1 MDPGDGLM
9 DTEIRFFTAKQCG
22 FCRAAKTI
30 LDGIKQQFADTVKIR
45 EIDIDEN
52 PRAAIDEG
60 ILALPVI
67 MIGTWKF
74 VGVPDKDDILT
85 AVLNSFGNQ
94 SAGSSESFK
103 EICQEGRE

>member
-1 MDPGDGLM
+1 VDSEDEFM

-22 FCRAAKTI
+22 FCRAAKAV
-30 LDGIKQQFADTVKIR
+30 LDGIRQQFADTVKIR

-52 PRAAIDEG
+52 PRAAIEEG

-67 MIGTWKF
+67 IIGTWKF

-94 SAGSSESFK
+94 SDGGSESLR
-103 EICQEGRE
+103 ELCQEGRE

>member
-1 MDPGDGLM
+1 V
-9 DTEIRFFTAKQCG
+9 
-22 FCRAAKTI
+22 
-30 LDGIKQQFADTVKIR
+30 LDGVKQQFADTVKIR

-52 PRAAIDEG
+52 PRAAIEEG

-85 AVLNSFGNQ
+85 AVLNSFGDQ
-94 SAGSSESFK
+94 SASSQQSVRELY
-103 EICQEGRE
+103 QEGREQNG